1 MAGEFNTLIISDLH
15 LGEDLNPSSPP
26 QSSPQL
32 AILERQLI
40 GFLRHYARTRR
51 DGRAWR
57 LVINGDMVDFLNIC
71 LLPGAE
77 HDDVTPDEHAYGLGR
92 RPRVACAKMDAVIDR
107 HPGVFA
113 AFARF
118 VAAGNRIDIVAGNH
132 DVELHWK
139 PVQLAML
146 EGIRRSW
153 ENSQIARGRA
163 TNSDFIAERI
173 AFHPWFFYEPGVV
186 WVEHG
191 HLYDENCSTEF
202 ALAPAHPD
210 SKEIELNVDASA
222 SRYVIT
228 QIPEAEY
235 GQENWSGLGYVKWG
249 MSLGPRGLVKLSKG
263 YYQFASSLIQTAR
276 RRAKLP
282 AVREARRRRHR
293 ERMVKLCEQVRLSED
308 TLHAVDALRK
318 EPVVTNVWRLMQ
330 VLMIDKV
337 LIAAV
342 TTMVLLVTALSFP
355 LWWGLFAAATTL
367 GVAYGASTYLSRGR
381 NVMPSGP
388 LSQVPERILR
398 HVDARFVVF
407 GHSHEPE
414 ATPLPDGKT
423 YFNTGTWYPDEAP
436 GLLRSFTHVVL
447 RSDDSGSRAELMQW
461 RDGASRA
468 FTPGYSVRE
477 RMLPARSRAASE
489 PGIEAAAVERAAA

>member
-32 AILERQLI
+32 AILERQLTS
-40 GFLRHYARTRR
+40 FLKHYARVRR
-51 DGRAWR
+51 DGRPWR

-71 LLPGAE
+71 LLPGEE
-77 HDDVTPDEHAYGLGR
+77 HGDVTPDEHVYGLGR

-107 HPGVFA
+107 HPDVFR

-118 VAAGNRIDIVAGNH
+118 VAGGNRIDIVAGNH

-139 PVQLAML
+139 PVQQAMI

-153 ENSQIARGRA
+153 EAMQIARGRS
-163 TNSDFIAERI
+163 TSSEFIAERI

-210 SKEIELNVDASA
+210 SKEIELNVDASV

-249 MSLGPRGLVKLSKG
+249 VSLGPRKLVKLARG
-263 YYQFASSLIQTAR
+263 YYQFAGSLIATAR

-293 ERMVKLCEQVRLSED
+293 ERMVKLCEQLSLSED
-308 TLHAVDALRK
+308 TLNAVDALRK
-318 EPVVTNVWRLMQ
+318 EPVVTNLWRLMQ

-337 LIAAV
+337 LIAAA
-342 TTMVLLVTALSFP
+342 TIMVMLVSVLSLP
-355 LWWGLFAAATTL
+355 LSWGLFAGGFTVAT
-367 GVAYGASTYLSRGR
+367 AYSATAYLSRGR

-388 LSQVPERILR
+388 LAAVPERILR
-398 HVDARFVVF
+398 HVDARYVVF
-407 GHSHEPE
+407 GHSHDPVV
-414 ATPLPDGKT
+414 TQLGDGKA

-447 RSDDSGSRAELMQW
+447 RHDESGPVAELMQW

-477 RMLPARSRAASE
+477 RLLPARRRAPSE
-489 PGIEAAAVERAAA
+489 TGVEAAVEQAA